1 MSKVFMKG
9 NDAIAEAAIRCG
21 CKAFFG
27 YPITPQSEIPEYMST
42 HLPAAGGVFLQAESE
57 LAGINMVGGAAGAGV
72 RAMTSTS
79 SPGYALMQE
88 AMSNFSA
95 IGVPLV
101 VVNMMR
107 SGPGSGGILA
117 YQGDYNQATR
127 GGGNGDYRVI
137 VLAPASVQEACDL
150 MQEAFDLAEEYRLP
164 ALLLGDAM
172 IGQMMEAVDIQH
184 VVPKAYDKSWATTG
198 WDRKSRA
205 RSVLMSLNATA
216 EQNEALI
223 LQMEARFDAARKHA
237 RAELYRM
244 EDAQCAIIAYGTLA
258 RLAYAAIDTL
268 REQGQKVGLI
278 RPITL
283 SPFPEE
289 LIRNAVMQRSVKTV
303 VVAEMS
309 RGMLVDDVR
318 LALNGI
324 KPVHLF
330 NRVGAIVP
338 MPDEMAAFVCRAL
351 AKEGAS
357 YG

>member
-1 MSKVFMKG
+1 MSRVFMKG
-9 NDAIAEAAIRCG
+9 NEAIAEAAIRCG

-27 YPITPQSEIPEYMST
+27 YPITPQSEIPEYMSS

-79 SPGYALMQE
+79 GPGYALMQE

-95 IGVPLV
+95 IGVPMV
-101 VVNMMR
+101 VVNIMR

-150 MQEAFDLAEEYRLP
+150 MQKAFDLADEYRLP
-164 ALLLGDAM
+164 TLLLGDAM
-172 IGQMMEAVDIQH
+172 IGQMMEAVDIKH
-184 VVPKAYDKSWATTG
+184 VVPKVYDNSWATTG
-198 WDRKSRA
+198 WDRKSRPRA
-205 RSVLMSLNATA
+205 VLMSLNATA
-216 EQNEALI
+216 QQNEALI
-223 LQMEARFDAARKHA
+223 LQMEARFNEVKKHA
-237 RAELYRM
+237 DVELYRM
-244 EDAQCAIIAYGTLA
+244 DDAECAIVAYGCTA
-258 RLAYAAIDTL
+258 RLAYAAIDEL
-268 REQGQKVGLI
+268 RDQQGINAGLI
-278 RPITL
+278 RPIML
-283 SPFPEE
+283 SPFPDEC
-289 LIRNAVMQRSVKTV
+289 IRKAVMQENIKNV

-318 LALNGI
+318 LALNGT

-330 NRVGAIVP
+330 SKVGSIVP
-338 MPDEMAAFVCRAL
+338 MPEEIAAFVRSTL
-351 AKEGAS
+351 EKEVE
-357 YG
+357 